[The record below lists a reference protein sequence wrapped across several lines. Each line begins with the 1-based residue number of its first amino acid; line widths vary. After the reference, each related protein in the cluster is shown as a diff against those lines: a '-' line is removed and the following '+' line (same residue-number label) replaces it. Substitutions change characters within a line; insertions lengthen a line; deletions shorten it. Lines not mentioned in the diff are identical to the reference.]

1 MNLDQKNAVLKIC
14 EELESIDFVAI
25 AIEKDINQIGNFTLP
40 DFDSKLRR
48 VLLQLK
54 NELNTSNYEVM
65 SNHFTTTLPNQV
77 LHTELLD
84 DLERCKVYLSQSRY
98 QDLSENLERLIFYQI
113 TYGFW
118 DKSTVKVH
126 DVSVVEINDLSN
138 KIKTLEKQIKQNLI
152 LLETEKNKVSEFIT
166 LKQQDVAQITQN
178 TNVTNQNSQTINNL
192 LTNSSKAEGQIEQIF
207 KNIQEKQVEIE
218 KLKTDTQAHLV
229 ELIEKEKYYSEM
241 VDEYNVCLREIEE
254 KKSHF
259 DKRNKELEELI
270 GKEASTGL
278 FKTFKARKE
287 ELNLAVILWA
297 CAVPIAV
304 IAVACWVL
312 FLFKDFNQIPVTER
326 WIFLII
332 NTIKTIPAIFLL
344 IFVIRQ
350 YARERNFQEE
360 YAFKSAV
367 SLTILAYSDQLH
379 ETINKDKL
387 IMDSVTN
394 VYDSPVQKKVIK
406 EAEKLN
412 TDKIAEELKKALEK
426 YLPDILKK

>member
-1 MNLDQKNAVLKIC
+1 MNLDQKNAVLKVC
-14 EELESIDFVAI
+14 EELEKINFVEI
-25 AIEKDINQIGNFTLP
+25 AIEKEVSQIGNYSIA

-65 SNHFTTTLPNQV
+65 SNHYSTTLPNQV
-77 LHTELLD
+77 LHTELLN
-84 DLERCKVYLSQSRY
+84 DLECLKVYYTNSNY
-98 QDLSENLERLIFYQI
+98 QDSADNLQRLIFYQI

-118 DKSTVKVH
+118 DKSAKKIH
-126 DVSVVEINDLSN
+126 DVNTVDVIDLNN
-138 KIKTLEKQIKQNLI
+138 KIKTLEKQVKQNLV
-152 LLETEKNKVSEFIT
+152 LLETEKNKVTDFIT

-192 LTNSSKAEGQIEQIF
+192 LTSSSKAEGQIEQIF
-207 KNIQEKQVEIE
+207 KNIQEKQVDIE
-218 KLKTDTQAHLV
+218 KLKTDTQTHLA
-229 ELIEKEKYYSEM
+229 ELIEKEEYYKKM
-241 VDEYNVCLREIEE
+241 VDEYNVYLSEIES
-254 KKSHF
+254 KKEYF
-259 DKRNKELEELI
+259 DNRNKELDELI
-270 GKEASTGL
+270 GKEASTSL

-287 ELNLAVILWA
+287 ELKSSVIGWA
-297 CAVPIAV
+297 IGVPVAV
-304 IAVACWVL
+304 IAVAFWVL
-312 FLFKDFNQIPVTER
+312 FLFKDFNQIPVLER

-332 NTIKTIPAIFLL
+332 NSIKTIPAIFLL
-344 IFVIRQ
+344 VFAIRQ

-367 SLTILAYSDQLH
+367 SLTILAYSDKLH